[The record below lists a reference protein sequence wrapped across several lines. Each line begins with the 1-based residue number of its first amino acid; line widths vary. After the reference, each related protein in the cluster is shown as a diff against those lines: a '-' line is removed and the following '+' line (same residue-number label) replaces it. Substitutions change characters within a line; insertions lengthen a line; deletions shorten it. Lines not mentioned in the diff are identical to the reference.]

1 MNINNAILHV
11 FDFVSCV
18 NVFAQAPMDLGNK
31 AAKRYVTS
39 QAKRALGNLD
49 SKRGTFAENSL
60 FAEELRAYFRGE
72 RDFVGLSQQIGE
84 FIVGELSRMEK
95 TPSTDLLVV
104 DFEGDADQTVRE
116 MTDEEAEAAYK
127 ARGPRYFAIILLES
141 RQAYMH
147 EVGSNDF
154 GDTATTI
161 ARHHAILPNPSQKVA
176 SFALISA
183 DDMAVWFVDKEREI
197 AGEKR
202 WIIPDGLLQCSMEAS
217 SREVLEAV
225 TTVVEEVAEEFG
237 ANTAVALSR
246 AKAYVAV
253 ERRGV
258 RRGGRPRAG
267 PRGVRRPAP
276 RRRALRSPPWKRA
289 PCPSASW
296 WRRPWPSGSPR
307 ATRFAPTRASS
318 SPSRP
323 NTARTPISSSSSAPP
338 TAASRSR
345 SKTSARLRTAR
356 TSIGKTEGR
365 APARGL
371 EWGTIQRTPLA
382 GPRGRPIS
390 KGTL

>member
-116 MTDEEAEAAYK
+116 MTDEET
-127 ARGPRYFAIILLES
+127 RLRRWRRS
-141 RQAYMH
+141 RSSPPTTWPC
-147 EVGSNDF
+147 GSWTRSAKSPVRNA
-154 GDTATTI
+154 G
-161 ARHHAILPNPSQKVA
+161 
-176 SFALISA
+176 SFP
-183 DDMAVWFVDKEREI
+183 MAF
-197 AGEKR
+197 
-202 WIIPDGLLQCSMEAS
+202 LQCSMEAS

-246 AKAYVAV
+246 AKAYVAENAEESDEV
-253 ERRGV
+253 DAREL
-258 RRGGRPRAG
+258 GREVFADQP
-267 PRGVRRPAP
+267 P
-276 RRRALRSPPWKRA
+276 RRRALRSR
-289 PCPSASW
+289 C
-296 WRRPWPSGSPR
+296 G
-307 ATRFAPTRASS
+307 
-318 SPSRP
+318 
-323 NTARTPISSSSSAPP
+323 
-338 TAASRSR
+338 
-345 SKTSARLRTAR
+345 
-356 TSIGKTEGR
+356 
-365 APARGL
+365 
-371 EWGTIQRTPLA
+371 
-382 GPRGRPIS
+382 RGRPARARRGREGRGQARHQEPQDS
-390 KGTL
+390 HRHGH

>member
-11 FDFVSCV
+11 FDFMSCV

-246 AKAYVAV
+246 AKAYVA
-253 ERRGV
+253 ENARGV
-258 RRGGRPRAG
+258 RRGGRPRVR
-267 PRGVRRPAP
+267 PRGVRRPAS
-276 RRRALRSPPWKRA
+276 RRRALRS
-289 PCPSASW
+289 
-296 WRRPWPSGSPR
+296 RRG
-307 ATRFAPTRASS
+307 
-318 SPSRP
+318 
-323 NTARTPISSSSSAPP
+323 
-338 TAASRSR
+338 
-345 SKTSARLRTAR
+345 
-356 TSIGKTEGR
+356 
-365 APARGL
+365 
-371 EWGTIQRTPLA
+371 
-382 GPRGRPIS
+382 RGRPARARCGREGRGQARHQEPQDS
-390 KGTL
+390 HRHGHRAHLPGRVRRELRLHRVLQHPGRPHRNRPEEHRRH